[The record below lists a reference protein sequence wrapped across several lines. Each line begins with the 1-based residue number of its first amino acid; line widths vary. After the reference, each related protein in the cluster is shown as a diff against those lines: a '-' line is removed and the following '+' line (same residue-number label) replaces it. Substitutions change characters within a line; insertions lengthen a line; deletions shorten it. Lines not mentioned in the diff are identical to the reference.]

1 MSVNIYFLG
10 LEWIELLFAVS
21 LMLPGGISVLG
32 VYFADDNIGDQAAK
46 SGTVD
51 KCLSKIDSALNTE
64 KEPRSY
70 LSMTLDKS
78 SGNIGCEIVAFA
90 DGTLNKVRKSADVGE
105 TEPGFRWQVVKSKFL
120 LDYPIVFQSG
130 PESDQ
135 PIFQKVKLALK
146 MVENNLN
153 LDSSNILFNNTFRSK
168 PEEFLDEKLVKEE
181 FKKLNKTP
189 TKRPTEPDDE
199 DDDYLDDAPV
209 KEYTA
214 EILLDPEFQKA
225 SGRTALLFC
234 QFEIY

>member
-1 MSVNIYFLG
+1 MHMHPVTHRLSIPTTCNSRSRRSN
-10 LEWIELLFAVS
+10 LLHKRIRS
-21 LMLPGGISVLG
+21 RL
-32 VYFADDNIGDQAAK
+32 
-46 SGTVD
+46 
-51 KCLSKIDSALNTE
+51 LSWQLHPIRWNSFC
-64 KEPRSY
+64 S
-70 LSMTLDKS
+70 S

-90 DGTLNKVRKSADVGE
+90 EGALNKVRKSADVGE
-105 TEPGFRWQVVKSKFL
+105 TELGFRWQVVKSKFL
-120 LDYPIVFQSG
+120 LDYPIVFQAG

-181 FKKLNKTP
+181 FKKLKKTP
-189 TKRPTEPDDE
+189 TKRPTQNDDDDDDE
-199 DDDYLDDAPV
+199 DFDDAPF

-214 EILLDPEFQKA
+214 EILLDPEFQKS

-234 QFEIY
+234 QFKI